1 MKVKLVGLL
10 LGLSTL
16 AFAGNGSYYLGGALN
31 LIHCSQL
38 AGAGGYRLAA
48 FGPGFDE
55 YGRYYPFLNA
65 CFGMGKEDGGVPT
78 GEAKDY
84 WFYPYL
90 SNKGY
95 SMNTCI
101 ADLKEVKGLWEC
113 KPWLGNHS
121 YIMECEAKRRMTLAE
136 GKQVKDELASY
147 KCVDLVDGPRDR
159 RTTKYEMK

>member
-1 MKVKLVGLL
+1 MKTKLIGLM

-16 AFAGNGSYYLGGALN
+16 AYAGNGNYYLGGAYDLN
-31 LIHCSQL
+31 HCAQL
-38 AGAGGYRLAA
+38 AGAGGYRLGV
-48 FGPGFDE
+48 FGAGFDD
-55 YGRYYPFLNA
+55 YGRFYPYVNA
-65 CFGMGKEDGGVPT
+65 CFGMGKNDGGGHT
-78 GEAKDY
+78 GETNEY

-90 SNKGY
+90 RSGGY
-95 SMNTCI
+95 ALNSCI

-136 GKQVKDELASY
+136 GKRVKNELASY

-159 RTTKYEMK
+159 RVENTK